1 MARSEQCSECDTE
14 SSQLQ
19 QDAVEFGEHA
29 EENSKKTDFTRVWD
43 VASKDWRL
51 QRTIKLT
58 KHNTV

>member
-29 EENSKKTDFTRVWD
+29 EENSKKNRFYKSVGCC
-43 VASKDWRL
+43 
-51 QRTIKLT
+51 Q
-58 KHNTV
+58 